1 MEGCFTGVSE
11 EKSVQV
17 RVFISVP
24 FPEAMT
30 VYNIYIFNKN
40 GTCLY
45 YKAWNAKKTNK
56 SLSQDEEFKLMYGMI
71 FSIKSFISRMSEKT
85 SKDSFVSYKTS
96 HYKLHYY
103 ESPTGIKIILNTD
116 TGLGNLHNTLQH
128 IYRKIFVEYVT
139 FNSECKPDCWV
150 ESELFASELNQYVKS
165 LNFFT

>member
-1 MEGCFTGVSE
+1 MR
-11 EKSVQV
+11 V
-17 RVFISVP
+17 RGFISVRSAP
-24 FPEAMT
+24 VMT
-30 VYNIYIFNKN
+30 IYNIYIFNKH

-45 YKAWNAKKTNK
+45 YKAWNAKKSNK

-96 HYKLHYY
+96 HYKLHFY

-116 TGLGNLHNTLQH
+116 TAIGNLLNTLQH

-139 FNSECKPDCWV
+139 YNPECKPDCWV
-150 ESELFASELNQYVKS
+150 ESELFASELNDYVKR
-165 LNFFT
+165 LNFFA